1 MNAVRST
8 PVSLVNRRGF
18 VLPTVL
24 FAVAIMS
31 VVVVASMTTS
41 QDERRASRAVRE
53 STLAL
58 YTAEAGLR
66 QTYGNWPVAAVKALN
81 PGDSLD
87 LGWQNL
93 PNKEK
98 YRAVI
103 HRVDFPAGLQEYNVV
118 VQGRRTGL
126 NAGMSTIIGAVGGV
140 PLFTRA
146 VYGGQMVWI
155 QNATL
160 DSWDSSLGPYNPLA
174 PQGTE
179 ADVFSNNN
187 CSTAPTLPCGMTL
200 QKTVING
207 DVGSTGAVTENN
219 CNGIPDPCIKGTKT
233 VNAPPETPYDQ
244 LACPSGGYSPVTPE
258 LAAVGYTGNGVLNL
272 ASGQVLNLISGKQY
286 FFKSVTMAGTSKLAL
301 PPGTA
306 NINFMVQDSIYMA
319 GGSIQNTGHKATD
332 LSFTNC
338 GTPTDPTKTN
348 YWGLTGG
355 ADAYFSVYAPTKV
368 VYALGNSE
376 FFGAVISNIFY
387 ITGSALFHYDEA
399 LARAPSPYLRVQ
411 KATWG
416 MFPGN

>member
-1 MNAVRST
+1 MVNANKST
-8 PVSLVNRRGF
+8 HFTGSERRGF
-18 VLPTVL
+18 VMPTVV

-31 VVVVASMTTS
+31 IVVVASLTTS

-53 STLAL
+53 STLAM

-66 QTYGNWPVAAVKALN
+66 QTYGNWPVNPVKAMN

-87 LGWQNL
+87 LGWQTL
-93 PNKEK
+93 PNNEK

-103 HRVDFPAGLQEYNVV
+103 HRVDGGGLQEYNVV

-126 NAGMSTIIGAVGGV
+126 NGGMSTILGVVGGI

-146 VYGGQMVWI
+146 VYGGQLVWI

-160 DSWDSSLGPYNPLA
+160 DSYDSGVAPYNALTA
-174 PQGTE
+174 GTE
-179 ADVFSNNN
+179 ADVFSNAN
-187 CSTAPTLPCGMTL
+187 MTL
-200 QKTVING
+200 QKTTIGG
-207 DVGSTGAVTENN
+207 DAGAAGTITLNN
-219 CNGIPDPCIKGTKT
+219 SPVVKGTT
-233 VNAPPETPYDQ
+233 TPNAPAEPPYDN
-244 LACPSGGYSPVTPE
+244 LPCPAGGYSPVTPE

-272 ASGQVLNLISGKQY
+272 ASGQTLNLLSGKQY
-286 FFKSVTMAGTSKLAL
+286 FFRSVTMAGTSKLQL
-301 PPGTA
+301 PVGTA
-306 NINFMVQDSIYMA
+306 NVNFMVQDSIYMA
-319 GGSIQNTGHKATD
+319 GGSIANTGHKATD

-338 GTPTDPTKTN
+338 GTPTDPSKTN

-376 FFGAVISNIFY
+376 FYGAVISNIFY

-399 LARAPSPYLRVQ
+399 LARAASPKLQVQ

-416 MFPGN
+416 QFPGN

>member
-1 MNAVRST
+1 MHAVRSN
-8 PVSLVNRRGF
+8 PRSLVNRAGF
-18 VLPTVL
+18 VLPTVV

-31 VVVVASMTTS
+31 IVVVASVTTS

-53 STLAL
+53 STLAM

-66 QTYGNWPVAAVKALN
+66 QTYGNWPAAVKNMN

-87 LGWQNL
+87 LGWQTL
-93 PNKEK
+93 PNNER

-103 HRVDFPAGLQEYNVV
+103 HRVDGGGLQEYNVI
-118 VQGRRTGL
+118 VQGRRTGP
-126 NAGMSTIIGAVGGV
+126 NGGISTIIGVVGGV
-140 PLFTRA
+140 PLFSRA
-146 VYGGQMVWI
+146 VYGGQLVWI

-160 DSWDSSLGPYNPLA
+160 DSWDSGSGVYNALTA
-174 PQGTE
+174 GQE
-179 ADVFSNNN
+179 ADVFSNAN
-187 CSTAPTLPCGMTL
+187 CTVSPGLPCGMTL
-200 QKTVING
+200 QKTTIGG
-207 DVGSTGAVTENN
+207 DAGSAGTITLNN
-219 CNGIPDPCIKGTKT
+219 SPVVKGTT
-233 VNAPPETPYDQ
+233 TPNMTPETPYDQ
-244 LACPSGGYSPVTPE
+244 LPCPAGGYSPVTPE

-272 ASGQVLNLISGKQY
+272 ASGQTLNLISGKQY
-286 FFKSVTMAGTSKLAL
+286 FFRSVTMAGTSKLAL

-306 NINFMVQDSIYMA
+306 NVNFMVQDSIYMA
-319 GGSIQNTGHKATD
+319 GGSIANTGHKATD

-348 YWGLTGG
+348 YWGITGG

-376 FFGAVISNIFY
+376 FYGAVISNIFY

-399 LARAPSPYLRVQ
+399 LARAPSPYLKVQ

-416 MFPGN
+416 QFPGN